1 MLDTLT
7 RWWRSRA
14 SASSQAKLEAEME
27 EEMRFHM
34 ALEEQY
40 LASRGAPS
48 DHARRRARISFGA
61 QESFKEEIRQ
71 SMALRWLTDLRG
83 DVAYALKSLRRSPGF
98 TAFAVLA
105 LALGIGANATAFGF
119 ADPVAFRKLPIP
131 DPDRLVA
138 IYASHGAE
146 TPTHISYRDFEH
158 LRRSVPAFED
168 AAAFTEHPVTVASG
182 NLSSVVYA
190 VRTSDNYFSVL
201 GLAAERGRLFRPTD
215 QSQAVA
221 VIGHAHWK
229 SAYKSD
235 AQIAGRRVVIDGVP
249 FTIIGVAPK
258 EFHGTRLFTY
268 EPAVWLPVGS
278 TGVSQRGLFNVI
290 ARLTPDATLG
300 KAQQE
305 VDLLGSRFTV
315 FSNASPINPWLT
327 SRARV
332 ELLGRLLLLAVLI
345 VLIVAC
351 ADVAN
356 LLLTRMTVRRQEI
369 MTRIALGVSTSRLAR
384 QLLAESLVLVMLGAL
399 ASIPLAFIALKA
411 STRLTPP
418 LDFATSFHP
427 AVDRRVIIFTAGVSL
442 VAAVVFG
449 LVPLIQLWRRDL
461 NPDRYNTL
469 RAAGGSG
476 SRVRSALVVIQV
488 ALSVVAIAAAGL
500 LYRGLHSA
508 RSIDVGFETRNA
520 VVFTVDLI
528 PSSVNSPV
536 RMREVTSRLKEAIT
550 RLQGVTGVAVT
561 SSIPLDGQTRTLKVF
576 ASGTESGEVSADYFI
591 VDDDYFNTL
600 GIRVPQGR
608 TFSSADTSGVE
619 PVVINQVLA
628 QTLWRSRSPIGERF
642 RMSSPDA
649 REAVVVGVGNSSVS
663 RHLGDTARPILWRST
678 RRLLLSRPT
687 IVVRSTREAGDLE
700 RDIQTAVRAIDPA
713 IPVVGF
719 RSLEDR
725 VALAY
730 SAARVGALAG
740 LTFGALTTILA
751 ALGLFGVLLFN
762 ITQRTREIGIRR
774 ALGASSGDVL
784 RMMTASSIR
793 LTLIG
798 TAIGMV
804 AVLLMPQ
811 RMSVILYGVSPRDP
825 VLLVITPVAFLVI
838 AVIATIGPAWKAIRI
853 EPIEALRVE

>member
-1 MLDTLT
+1 
-7 RWWRSRA
+7 
-14 SASSQAKLEAEME
+14 ME

-40 LASRGAPS
+40 LVSRGTPL
-48 DHARRRARISFGA
+48 DQARRRARVSFGA
-61 QESFKEEIRQ
+61 EESFKEEVRQ
-71 SMALRWLTDLRG
+71 SMALRWLTDLRA
-83 DVAYALKSLRRSPGF
+83 DVAYALRSLRRSPGF
-98 TAFAVLA
+98 TVFAVLA
-105 LALGIGANATAFGF
+105 LGLGIGANAAAFGF
-119 ADPVAFRKLPIP
+119 ADPVAFRKLPIA

-168 AAAFTEHPVTVASG
+168 AAAFTERPATVASD

-190 VRTSDNYFSVL
+190 VHASDNYFSVL
-201 GLAAERGRLFRPTD
+201 GLVAERGRLFRPAD
-215 QSQAVA
+215 QSRAVA
-221 VIGHAHWK
+221 VIGHAYWK

-235 AQIAGRRVVIDGVP
+235 AQIAGRPVVIDGVP
-249 FTIIGVAPK
+249 LTIIGVAPK

-268 EPAVWLPVGS
+268 EPAVWLPIGS
-278 TGVSQRGLFNVI
+278 TGVSRQGLFNVI

-305 VDLLGSRFTV
+305 VDRSGSRFTI
-315 FSNASPINPWLT
+315 FSNASPINPWLV
-327 SRARV
+327 SRARI
-332 ELLGRLLLLAVLI
+332 ELLGRLLLLAVFI
-345 VLIVAC
+345 VLVVAC
-351 ADVAN
+351 ANVAN

-369 MTRIALGVSTSRLAR
+369 LTRIAFGVSTSRLAR
-384 QLLAESLVLVMLGAL
+384 QLLAESVVLVLLGAL
-399 ASIPLAFIALKA
+399 VSIPLAFIALKA

-427 AVDRRVIIFTAGVSL
+427 SVDSRVMIFTAGIGL
-442 VAAVVFG
+442 AAAAVFG
-449 LVPLIQLWRRDL
+449 LAPLIQLWWRDL
-461 NPDRYNTL
+461 NPDRHNSL
-469 RAAGGSG
+469 RAAGGSA
-476 SRVRSALVVIQV
+476 SRVRSLLVVIQV

-508 RSIDVGFETRNA
+508 RAIDVGFETSNA
-520 VVFTVDLI
+520 VVFTVDLL
-528 PSSVNSPV
+528 PGSASSPGRVQK
-536 RMREVTSRLKEAIT
+536 VTSRLKEAVT
-550 RLQGVTGVAVT
+550 QVQGVSAVAFT
-561 SSIPLDGQTRTLKVF
+561 SSIPLDGETRTLNVF
-576 ASGTESGEVSADYFI
+576 ASGTEPREVSTDYFI

-600 GIRVPQGR
+600 GIRVLEGR
-608 TFSSADTSGVE
+608 PFSSLDTSDVE

-628 QTLWRSRSPIGERF
+628 QTLWRSRSPIGERI
-642 RMSSPDA
+642 RINSTDA
-649 REAVVVGVGNSSVS
+649 REAVVIGVSHSIAS
-663 RHLGDTARPILWRST
+663 RQLGDRPRPILWRSA

-687 IVVRSTREAGDLE
+687 IVVRSTRDAGDLQ
-700 RDIQTAVRAIDPA
+700 RDMEATVRAIDPA
-713 IPVVGF
+713 IPVIGF

-730 SAARVGALAG
+730 SAAQVGAVAG
-740 LTFGALTTILA
+740 LTFGALTTVLA

-784 RMMTASSIR
+784 RIMTASSIR

-804 AVLLMPQ
+804 VVLLIPQ
-811 RMSVILYGVSPRDP
+811 RLSVILYGVSPRDP
-825 VLLVITPVAFLVI
+825 VLLVITPVVFLAI
-838 AVIATIGPAWKAIRI
+838 AVLATIGPAWKAMRI